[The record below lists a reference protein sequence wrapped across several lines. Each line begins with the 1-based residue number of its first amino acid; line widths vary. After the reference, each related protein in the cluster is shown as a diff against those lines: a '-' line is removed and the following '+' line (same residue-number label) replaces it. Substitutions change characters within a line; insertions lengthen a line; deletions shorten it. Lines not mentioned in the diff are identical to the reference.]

1 MPSLWDSFSGAG
13 AAKAARRSE
22 AEAASHLGNGL
33 ATATGN
39 LNTGYSNAMSRINPY
54 MQGGQGAYNLYNDF
68 MGVNGRP
75 AQTNAMGNFQS
86 SPYMSYLQ
94 SQGQRAVDRRANA
107 SGGYY
112 SGNALSEASRVNQG
126 IASQDYNQYL
136 AQLAQLGQQGQQ
148 MGQFGANLDFQH
160 GNTLAGLNYGNAQQL
175 AGNAINRG
183 NAEAQ
188 ASGALWN
195 NILGLGSMGI
205 GAYNAFNPVGKPG
218 GVKTNPMNNF
228 SIDNSWGSM
237 GIGAYNAFNPVGKPG
252 GVKTNPMN
260 NFSIDN
266 SWQGYGMGVR

>member
-1 MPSLWDSFSGAG
+1 MPSFMDSFTGAA

-22 AEAASHLGNGL
+22 QEAAGYLNSGL
-33 ATATGN
+33 QTATGN
-39 LNTGYSNAMSRINPY
+39 MTGGYNSAMSRIQPY

-75 AQTNAMGNFQS
+75 AQSNAMSNYQS

-107 SGGYY
+107 GGGYY

-126 IASQDYNQYL
+126 IASQDYNQYM

-148 MGQFGANLDFQH
+148 MGQFGANLDWQH
-160 GNTLAGLNYGNAQQL
+160 GSGLANLNYGNAQQL

-188 ASGALWN
+188 ASGTLMN
-195 NILGLGSMGI
+195 NLLGLGSLGI
-205 GAYNAFNPVGKPG
+205 SAFNAFNPIG
-218 GVKTNPMNNF
+218 GVTKTAGAPMNNF
-228 SIDNSWGSM
+228 SRDAS
-237 GIGAYNAFNPVGKPG
+237 FV
-252 GVKTNPMN
+252 
-260 NFSIDN
+260 
-266 SWQGYGMGVR
+266 GYGLGPGR

>member
-22 AEAASHLGNGL
+22 QEAAGHLGSGL

-39 LNTGYSNAMSRINPY
+39 INTGYNNAMSAIQPY
-54 MQGGQGAYNLYNDF
+54 MQGGQAAYNRMSDF
-68 MGVNGRP
+68 MGLNGRP
-75 AQTNAMGNFQS
+75 AQSTAMGNYQS

-107 SGGYY
+107 GGGYY

-126 IASQDYNQYL
+126 IASQDYNQHL
-136 AQLAQLGQQGQQ
+136 ANLSNMGQQGAQ
-148 MGQFGANLDFQH
+148 MGQFGANLGWQQ

-195 NILGLGSMGI
+195 NIIGLAAPIMS
-205 GAYNAFNPVGKPG
+205 AYTGMPMSAGKPG
-218 GVKTNPMNNF
+218 MKGGDSGWSPTNNNF
-228 SIDNSWGSM
+228 STDS
-237 GIGAYNAFNPVGKPG
+237 
-252 GVKTNPMN
+252 
-260 NFSIDN
+260 
-266 SWQGYGMGVR
+266 SWQGYGMGRGF

>member
-22 AEAASHLGNGL
+22 QEAAGYLNSGL
-33 ATATGN
+33 QTATGN
-39 LNTGYSNAMSRINPY
+39 MTGGYNSAMSRIQPF

-75 AQTNAMGNFQS
+75 AQSNAMSNYQS

-107 SGGYY
+107 GGGYY

-148 MGQFGANLDFQH
+148 MSQFGGNLDWQH
-160 GNTLAGLNYGNAQQL
+160 GSALANLNYGNAQQL

-195 NILGLGSMGI
+195 NVLGLGSLGVS
-205 GAYNAFNPVGKPG
+205 AFNAFNPIGVGA
-218 GVKTNPMNNF
+218 KTAMGAPSNNF
-228 SIDNSWGSM
+228 SM
-237 GIGAYNAFNPVGKPG
+237 GFAS
-252 GVKTNPMN
+252 PM
-260 NFSIDN
+260 
-266 SWQGYGMGVR
+266 QRA

>member
-1 MPSLWDSFSGAG
+1 MPSLLDSFTGAG

-22 AEAASHLGNGL
+22 QEAAGYLNSGL

-39 LNTGYSNAMSRINPY
+39 MTGGYNSAMSRIQPY

-75 AQTNAMGNFQS
+75 AQSNAMSSYQS

-94 SQGQRAVDRRANA
+94 QQGQRAVDRRANA
-107 SGGYY
+107 GGGYY

-148 MGQFGANLDFQH
+148 MSQFGGNLDWQH
-160 GNTLAGLNYGNAQQL
+160 GSALANLNYGNAQQL

-188 ASGALWN
+188 ASGTLLN
-195 NILGLGSMGI
+195 NLMGLGGLAVS
-205 GAYNAFNPVGKPG
+205 AFTGMPVGMPSG
-218 GVKTNPMNNF
+218 KTANNF
-228 SIDNSWGSM
+228 SRDAS
-237 GIGAYNAFNPVGKPG
+237 FK
-252 GVKTNPMN
+252 
-260 NFSIDN
+260 
-266 SWQGYGMGVR
+266 GYGMGIR

>member
-33 ATATGN
+33 STATGN
-39 LNTGYSNAMSRINPY
+39 YNTGYTNAMSRIQPY
-54 MQGGQGAYNLYNDF
+54 MQGGQGAYNLYSDF

-75 AQTNAMGNFQS
+75 AQSNAMSNYQS

-107 SGGYY
+107 GGGYY
-112 SGNALSEASRVNQG
+112 SGNALQEASRVNQG

-136 AQLAQLGQQGQQ
+136 SQLGNMSTQGQQ
-148 MGQFGANLDFQH
+148 MGQFGANLDTQH
-160 GNTLAGLNYGNAQQL
+160 GNSLATLNYGNAQQL

-188 ASGALWN
+188 ANGTLWN
-195 NILGLGSMGI
+195 NVMGLGSMAVSAMTGMPMPKPSG
-205 GAYNAFNPVGKPG
+205 GAPANSFGMSN
-218 GVKTNPMNNF
+218 TNSGWASPMQR
-228 SIDNSWGSM
+228 
-237 GIGAYNAFNPVGKPG
+237 Y
-252 GVKTNPMN
+252 
-260 NFSIDN
+260 
-266 SWQGYGMGVR
+266 